1 MTHTPRRVLLACTF
15 TSEPIVAGACQAFV
29 RQNYPARVEAAP
41 YGHVVEALAQL
52 AEPVPDIDAV
62 LLVVRPADLVRTAAA
77 SYPAARDSGAHA
89 ADRGA
94 FERADTWMDLL
105 VMAIRGWTRRQ
116 AVPLVV
122 GVVREAGQ
130 LAREPALAAVPGDWA
145 EAAADRI
152 AADASAAGAIVP
164 DLERLAYDPFLDSL
178 AHLPYPPPAL
188 EQVGASLARAAWIA
202 MNPLVK
208 AIVFDCDDTLWG
220 GSCAELG
227 VDGVDR
233 SGPYARIQQ
242 AALRQRAAGR
252 LLCLASHNDEADVV
266 AAFTAIGPL
275 RLDHFTVRRISWS
288 AKSAM
293 LANLADEL
301 GFGPDSLVFIDDNP
315 VNRAEVRAALPMV
328 WVPDFGSA
336 AELADLMEQS
346 WLFAATALSEED
358 RERARRYEQAGERD
372 RQAQSAASLNDFLA
386 SLEVSVQASQLDAGS
401 VARARQL
408 IARTNQF
415 AHVANG
421 FSLDDREPPVESS
434 RWVLAVE
441 DRIGDYGKVGI
452 LAAHADG
459 ETLYV
464 DALVLSCRVL
474 GRGVE
479 ACLVS
484 LLERDAEM
492 LAAKRVHLELTRT
505 PRNEPIQGFVREMSG
520 GRVTETQDS
529 IVLSLPVEELC
540 AAPTHA
546 RLLVKENA

>member
-15 TSEPIVAGACQAFV
+15 TSEPIVAGACQAFA
-29 RQNYPARVEAAP
+29 RQSYPAHVEAAP

-52 AEPVPDIDAV
+52 AEQSPDIDAV
-62 LLVVRPADLVRTAAA
+62 LLVVRPADLVRAAEA

-105 VMAIRGWTRRQ
+105 VMAMREWTRRQ
-116 AVPLVV
+116 AAPLVV
-122 GVVREAGQ
+122 GVVREAGPP
-130 LAREPALAAVPGDWA
+130 AGEPAAVPGDWA

-178 AHLPYPPPAL
+178 AHLPYPPTAL
-188 EQVGASLARAAWIA
+188 EQVGANVARAAWTA

-266 AAFTAIGPL
+266 AALTAIGPL
-275 RLDHFTVRRISWS
+275 RVDQFTARRISWS

-293 LANLADEL
+293 LAGLADEL
-301 GFGPDSLVFIDDNP
+301 GFGPGNLVFIDDNP

-328 WVPDFGSA
+328 QVPDFGSA
-336 AELADLMEQS
+336 AELADLLERS

-358 RERARRYEQAGERD
+358 RERARRYEQARERD
-372 RQAQSAASLNDFLA
+372 RQAQIAASPDDFLA
-386 SLEVSVQASQLDAGS
+386 SLEVSVHAGQLDAGS
-401 VARARQL
+401 VARGRQL

-484 LLERDAEM
+484 LLERDARM

-505 PRNEPIQGFVREMSG
+505 PRNEPIQRFVREMSG
-520 GRVTETQDS
+520 GRVTETRDS
-529 IVLSLPVEELC
+529 IVLSLPVEELR